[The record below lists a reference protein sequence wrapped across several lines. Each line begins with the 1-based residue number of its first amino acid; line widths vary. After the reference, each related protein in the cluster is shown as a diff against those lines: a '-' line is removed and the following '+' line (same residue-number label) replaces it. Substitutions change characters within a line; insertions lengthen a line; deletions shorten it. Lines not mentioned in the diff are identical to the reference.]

1 MSSRTT
7 SFILLAFFAACGG
20 KTISSGNSGN
30 TGDQGDPGAGG
41 VTGSATT
48 GTGPIG
54 IGSTGS
60 GSTGTGSATTGT
72 GVVTT
77 SGVGGASGGTCGAAV
92 CAPGWSC
99 CNPSCGICAPPGGG
113 CIEIA
118 CTGGTTGVGGS
129 FIGGAGTT
137 ATNPG
142 CVSPVLKPGIVT
154 STMISDLETGILVT
168 GIQPPGGWF
177 SYQDQEIGAVFV
189 PQPPNVVTSSPGLN
203 GTKFAVH
210 AYGKGFMPPE
220 SATNWG
226 GGVGIGLSVL
236 APGDTSTVVGRPT
249 DLSAFSGISFWTK
262 NGGIPT
268 DINVMISTTDT
279 DPNYCTCQATNNCYA
294 SHSVLITAPPN
305 ETKIT
310 IPFAKLYQPAY
321 VANPIPFNPAR
332 ALSIIFATN
341 GPVPVF
347 DFWVDEVALVK

>member
-1 MSSRTT
+1 MSRRTT

-20 KTISSGNSGN
+20 KTISSGKSGN
-30 TGDQGDPGAGG
+30 AGDQGDPGAGG

-48 GTGPIG
+48 GTG
-54 IGSTGS
+54 SFGS
-60 GSTGTGSATTGT
+60 GTTGT
-72 GVVTT
+72 GITSAGSSTGTT
-77 SGVGGASGGTCGAAV
+77 TAGAGGASGGTCGGAV

-118 CTGGTTGVGGS
+118 CSGGTGVGGS
-129 FIGGAGTT
+129 SIGSAGS
-137 ATNPG
+137 ASTNPGG

-177 SYQDQEIGAVFV
+177 SYQDQEVGAVFV
-189 PQPPNVVTSSPGLN
+189 PPPNDFVTSSPGLN

-236 APGDTSTVVGRPT
+236 APGDTSAVVGRPT
-249 DLSAFSGISFWTK
+249 DLSAFSGISFWAK

-268 DINVMISTTDT
+268 EINVMISTTDT
-279 DPNYCTCQATNNCYA
+279 DPNYCTCQATNSCYA
-294 SHSVLITAPPN
+294 SHSVLVTAPPI
-305 ETKIT
+305 ETKII
-310 IPFAKLYQPAY
+310 IPFSKLTQPAY
-321 VANPIPFNPAR
+321 ITNPVRFDPTK